1 MSKEMSTES
10 ALPDNSTG
18 SQACVIDQADKE
30 RMLAY
35 RTWAAAFSYPNDA
48 FFTHLPELTEDRQSL
63 VAEYDRLFR
72 AGLVWLYGAEHLIK
86 NEFQRANM
94 LSDIMGFYTAF
105 GLEPDLERPDSI
117 SCEMDFMH
125 YLILKREHLGT
136 AAGADDAEDKADI
149 CRDAE
154 KKFFVEH
161 LEPAATPIAQG
172 ILDQTN
178 HPFYK
183 QAAEGV
189 LEFLSCEREH
199 FGLPSDAGQGEK
211 DNHPIKGSQSSHEK
225 EEY

>member
-1 MSKEMSTES
+1 MMSKEMSTES
-10 ALPDNSTG
+10 ASPDNSTA
-18 SQACVIDQADKE
+18 SQLCAIDQADKE

-35 RTWAAAFSYPNDA
+35 RTWAAAFSYPNDE
-48 FFTHLPELTEDRQSL
+48 FFTHLPELAGDRQSL
-63 VAEYDRLFR
+63 EAEYDRLFR
-72 AGLVWLYGAEHLIK
+72 AGVVWLYGAEHLVK

-117 SCEMDFMH
+117 TCEMDFMH
-125 YLILKREHLGT
+125 YLILKRERLGT
-136 AAGADDAEDKADI
+136 AVGADDAEDKADI

-178 HPFYK
+178 NPFYK

-211 DNHPIKGSQSSHEK
+211 DNHPNKGSQSSHEK
-225 EEY
+225 EE